1 MYLYIYLYENIF
13 LNPSAS
19 RSTRVGNNGPSTP
32 FLNRPSVCMDLYVCE
47 CICICLYK
55 YIHIHMQILAQVV
68 RDEHE
73 TQLPVETVL
82 AQNACMYRCIYARI
96 YTGVCVCIYTHVYS
110 DPSADRVR

>member
-1 MYLYIYLYENIF
+1 MYLYMYIYENICF
-13 LNPSAS
+13 NPSTG
-19 RSTRVGNNGPSTP
+19 RSMRVSNSGPSAA
-32 FLNRPSVCMDLYVCE
+32 FLNRPSACMDVYMCE

-82 AQNACMYRCIYARI
+82 AQN
-96 YTGVCVCIYTHVYS
+96 
-110 DPSADRVR
+110 